1 MKISSAFIITA
12 TLFTLILTAGCT
24 TDSGFTIQEPTFGD
38 NVPDPF
44 NIDQAEEEPVV
55 DGITKY
61 IAEEGHGEDQV
72 VIRDRVAMYL
82 TLRTMDGTIIY
93 SSYQNNNPDPI
104 QATIQNI
111 LTPRPPSIVRN
122 FSFERA
128 RTDGLRKGLIG
139 MREGEKR
146 VIIVPPAQG
155 FEPIGSGSVNDP
167 YREDTLRY
175 DVELD
180 FIF

>member
-1 MKISSAFIITA
+1 MKISSAA
-12 TLFTLILTAGCT
+12 TLTAVITILIIISGCT
-24 TDSGFTIQEPTFGD
+24 TDSGFTIQEPTFE
-38 NVPDPF
+38 NVPPPF
-44 NIDQAEEEPVV
+44 DISSAEEEPIV

-61 IAEEGHGEDQV
+61 IVEEGPGDDQV
-72 VIRDRVAMYL
+72 VIRDQVAMFL

-93 SSYQNNNPDPI
+93 SSYQNDNDSPI
-104 QATIQNI
+104 QSNIQNI
-111 LTPRPPSIVRN
+111 TTPRPPTIVRN
-122 FSFERA
+122 FSFDRA

-155 FEPIGSGSVNDP
+155 FEPIGTGSVNAP
-167 YREDTLRY
+167 YRDDTLRY
-175 DVELD
+175 DVELN